1 MGIYVDNSA
10 TTAVDPQV
18 IEAMVPYLSELWGNP
33 SSLHEP
39 GHAAHDAIGRAREQI
54 AEMCNCQNDE
64 VYFSA
69 SGTLANNIAILGRAR
84 FAEANGLGK
93 HLITSSIEHSAV
105 MGPAQFLESSGWRVT
120 YLPVNEEG
128 FINSNDLRKAIN
140 RDTAIITIA
149 WANNEI
155 GTIQPLEE
163 FAQIAQQADI
173 FFHTDAIQ
181 VPGKLAIDLKKIPVS
196 ALSISGHKFNAPK
209 GIGALFVRNGSNIMP
224 ITFGGGQEQGLFPGT
239 ESVANIVGIG
249 KAAQLAKQNL
259 VHTKAKL
266 IKMQNEVI
274 EKLSSLTNIKFTG
287 PTDLTKRL
295 PGHISLV
302 VPGVSGE
309 TLILR
314 CDLHGI
320 YLSSGSACS
329 NKIIEP
335 SYVLRA
341 IGLPDREA
349 LGAVRISLGKFNTE
363 ADCEEICASLENIF
377 RLEEPAFKAVLGNQV
392 Q

>member
-10 TTAVDPQV
+10 TTAIDERVL
-18 IEAMVPYLSELWGNP
+18 EAMLPYLKELWGNP

-39 GHAAHDAIGRAREQI
+39 GHIAHGAVSTAREQI
-54 AEMCNCQNDE
+54 AEMLCCLNE
-64 VYFSA
+64 EIYFTSN
-69 SGTLANNIAILGRAR
+69 GTFANNTAILGRAR

-93 HLITSSIEHSAV
+93 HLITTSIEHSSIIS
-105 MGPAQFLESSGWRVT
+105 PAEFLESSGWKVT
-120 YLPVNEEG
+120 YLPVCAEG
-128 FINSNDLRKAIN
+128 FVNVDDLSNAIN
-140 RDTAIITIA
+140 KDTSIISIA

-155 GTIQPLEE
+155 GTIQPMEE
-163 FAQIAQQADI
+163 LAQLAKEANI

-181 VPGKLAIDLKKIPVS
+181 VPGKLVIDLNKVQVS

-209 GIGALFVRNGSNIMP
+209 GIGAMFVRNGSNIMP
-224 ITFGGGQEQGLFPGT
+224 ITFGGGQEQGLSPGT
-239 ESVANIVGIG
+239 ESVANIVGLG
-249 KAAQLAKQNL
+249 KAAELAKQDL
-259 VHTKAKL
+259 RETLSKL
-266 IKMQNEVI
+266 SKMHKHLI
-274 EKLSSLTNIKFTG
+274 ERLSSLTNIKFTG
-287 PTDLTKRL
+287 ANDLTKRL

-335 SYVLRA
+335 SHVLKA
-341 IGLPDREA
+341 VGLSDREA
-349 LGAVRISLGKFNTE
+349 LGAVRISLGKFNSE
-363 ADCEEICASLENIF
+363 AECEEAASSLENIF
-377 RLEEPAFKAVLGNQV
+377 RLEESSFKAVLGNQ
-392 Q
+392 